1 VAAAAVSMS
10 ITSTQSTAIRQ
21 TITARDWFSVS
32 GGEGGYIAVDPKD
45 NNILRVV
52 RDGMN
57 KTSERFA
64 AARAQ
69 LEAQRDRIAAKRELE
84 GSARERAVKALERQV
99 EHLRDAADQARA
111 AGMSIAEIGSIVRVD
126 PDLLRRW
133 LLADSLDDADPA

>member
-1 VAAAAVSMS
+1 M
-10 ITSTQSTAIRQ
+10 
-21 TITARDWFSVS
+21 
-32 GGEGGYIAVDPKD
+32 PKD